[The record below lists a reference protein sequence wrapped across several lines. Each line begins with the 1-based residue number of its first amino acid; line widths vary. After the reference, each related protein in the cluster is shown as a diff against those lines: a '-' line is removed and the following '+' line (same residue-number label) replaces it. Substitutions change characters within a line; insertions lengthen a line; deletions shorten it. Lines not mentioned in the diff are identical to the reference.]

1 VVLFHLPIRA
11 AIRDLLLPYANWPNL
26 PGGPLGGQM
35 LFYAVSIAATFV
47 AAWASY
53 HLYEKHF
60 LKMKQF
66 FRMRPVPAK

>member
-1 VVLFHLPIRA
+1 
-11 AIRDLLLPYANWPNL
+11 
-26 PGGPLGGQM
+26 M

-60 LKMKQF
+60 LKMKRF
-66 FRMRPVPAK
+66 FRTRPVPAKKVASLPRQADDL